1 MSMSLHKNISEKEI
15 AKERDREI
23 ANRKRRRIGPSV
35 AIRDDVH
42 QKVKDYVE
50 SNGLK
55 IQDFVAD
62 RLEMT
67 LEKINFN
74 RKYFGP
80 QFKIQTT
87 LPDAVVVLDQ
97 SLNKTYN
104 IVINDKNRLFCKED
118 SSLTCVHV
126 FFALACPDVGPL
138 HKQITPSPSK
148 QKH

>member
-1 MSMSLHKNISEKEI
+1 MSLHTHKNISEE
-15 AKERDREI
+15 KERDREI
-23 ANRKRRRIGPSV
+23 ANRKRRRIGPNV
-35 AIRDDVH
+35 AIKEEVY

-50 SNGLK
+50 SNNLK

-62 RLEMT
+62 RLEMV

-80 QFKIQTT
+80 QYKIQTT

-97 SLNKTYN
+97 SQEKTYN

-118 SSLTCVHV
+118 NSTNCIHV
-126 FFALACPDVGPL
+126 FFALASPDCGPL
-138 HKQITPSPSK
+138 HRQIKPSTSK
-148 QKH
+148 QRQ